1 MRGRRT
7 HDRTRTAVSVGAL
20 VATAALW
27 VAALVVARL
36 DGHAIAALDGAAA
49 VVFSVFGVLIVRQR
63 PENRLGWVFCLA
75 GLLMVLDGASTEYA
89 RHALIEHPGSLPGG
103 DLASWIGGAWLP
115 IPTVGLLVGVLPQ
128 LFPTG
133 RVVSRRF
140 AVTLWAAIAFIVLGA
155 VGNAF
160 IPQALEG
167 LAPLHNP
174 YAIEAAKPVW
184 TALIALSAPLGLV
197 AFVGGVASL
206 VVRWRRSSGDERQ
219 QLKWFL
225 SGAVFLPT
233 VLLHDLAPDVV
244 HALLEISLTAIPVT
258 MGVAVLR
265 HRLYDLDVVISRT
278 VAYALTSAFIVA
290 VYLAAVAVFD
300 AVVSGSGGTAAHAA
314 AAVIAAAG
322 FQPVRSVLQRT
333 VDHVFYG
340 DRGRPYD
347 AVARLGRQLETAFA
361 PDDVLPRI
369 VETVAQALRLPWVA
383 IELSVDG
390 EAVRVAEHGRDEHA
404 TAVTFPMAYQ
414 GETIGSLLVAPRDRG
429 VAFDSADR
437 RLLAD
442 LARQAAVAAHAVQ
455 VTTALQQSRSALVGA
470 REEERRRLRRDLHDG
485 LGPTLAGV
493 TLGLHA
499 VQATLPESARDAAAM
514 LAELE
519 AQIEGAV
526 ADVRRLVY
534 GLRPPALD
542 EFGLVR
548 ALQMHAAHLE
558 ADGAGVHVTID
569 APTEGVGRLPA
580 AVEVAAYRIATEA
593 MLNVRRHARAERC
606 TVRLERNGALEVE
619 VVDDGCGIA
628 DGRPGGV
635 GMAAMRERTAELGG
649 TLHITS
655 NGDGTG
661 TRVWARLPAGD
672 AP

>member
-1 MRGRRT
+1 
-7 HDRTRTAVSVGAL
+7 
-20 VATAALW
+20 
-27 VAALVVARL
+27 
-36 DGHAIAALDGAAA
+36 
-49 VVFSVFGVLIVRQR
+49 VFS
-63 PENRLGWVFCLA
+63 LA
-75 GLLMVLDGASTEYA
+75 GFLMVLDGASTEYA

-103 DLASWIGGAWLP
+103 ELASWIGGSWLP
-115 IPTVGLLVGVLPQ
+115 IPMIGLLVGVLPQ

-140 AVTLWAAIAFIVLGA
+140 RVTLWAAIAYIVLGA

-167 LAPLHNP
+167 LAPLRNP
-174 YAIEAAKPVW
+174 YAIEAAKPLW
-184 TALIALSAPLGLV
+184 TVLIAFSAPLGLV
-197 AFVGGVASL
+197 AFFAGVTSL
-206 VVRWRRSSGDERQ
+206 VLRWRRSTGDERQ

-225 SGAVFLPT
+225 TGAVFLPT
-233 VLLHDLAPDVV
+233 VLLHDIAPDVV
-244 HALLEISLTAIPVT
+244 NALLDISLVAIPVT

-265 HRLYDLDVVISRT
+265 HRLYDLDVVIGRA
-278 VAYALTSAFIVA
+278 VAYALTSAFVVA
-290 VYLAAVAVFD
+290 VYLAVVAVFD

-322 FQPVRSVLQRT
+322 FQPVRAVLQRT

-340 DRGRPYD
+340 DRSRPYD
-347 AVARLGRQLETAFA
+347 AVARLGRQLEVALA

-369 VETVAQALRLPWVA
+369 VETVAEALRLPWAA
-383 IELSVDG
+383 IELAVDG
-390 EAVRVAEHGRDEHA
+390 DAVRVAEHGRRDGHA
-404 TAVTFPMAYQ
+404 VSVTFPMTYQ
-414 GETIGSLLVAPRDRG
+414 GETIGSLLVAPRDRD

-442 LARQAAVAAHAVQ
+442 LARQAAGAAHAVQ
-455 VTTALQQSRSALVGA
+455 VTTALQQSRSALVTA

-499 VQATLPESARDAAAM
+499 VQATLPESAGDAVER

-558 ADGAGVHVTID
+558 ADGTGVHVTID
-569 APTEGVGRLPA
+569 APTGGVGRLPA

-593 MLNVRRHARAERC
+593 MLNVSRHARAERC
-606 TVRLERNGALEVE
+606 TVRLERNGALELE

-635 GMAAMRERTAELGG
+635 GLAAMRERTAELGG
-649 TLHITS
+649 TLRITS
-655 NGDGTG
+655 NGNGTG

-672 AP
+672 AS